1 MICRLA
7 LLPLALSAPTLS
19 AAPMVQSSIHHCV
32 AADGTPVYTDQP
44 CAQLHA
50 TPAPRE
56 PAPGVGTVPRTGAI
70 GPRFCPVD
78 RDTLKTRVARAFRSQ
93 DANALA
99 GLMLWHGYGHG
110 GARHTLRDLARLV
123 RRPFIGFVDATD
135 PVPAMS
141 GLPPLVPPDERREDP
156 HHLKLDLD
164 DPAGPQV
171 TFTIIE
177 RAGCLWLQP

>member
-1 MICRLA
+1 MIRRLA
-7 LLPLALSAPTLS
+7 LLPFALSAPVLS
-19 AAPMVQSSIHHCV
+19 ATPMTQSAIHHCV

-44 CAQLHA
+44 CAQLDA

-56 PAPGVGTVPRTGAI
+56 STTGA
-70 GPRFCPVD
+70 GPIPRADAAGPHYCPVD
-78 RDTLKTRVARAFRSQ
+78 RDTLKTRVARAFQSQ

-99 GLMLWHGYGHG
+99 GLMLWHGYGRG

-123 RRPFIGFVDATD
+123 RRPFIGFVEATD

-141 GLPPLVPPDERREDP
+141 GLPPLLPPGESGGDP

-164 DPAGPQV
+164 DPDGPQV